1 MRKKI
6 KPLLRDQT
14 KKRNT
19 NTKVLLTFFID
30 FCATEKGLETDFLYV
45 RQYIFSEYSR
55 SPLLWTTLGPENL
68 SVTGGCP

>member
-30 FCATEKGLETDFLYV
+30 FFANEEGLQTDFSHVRYV
-45 RQYIFSEYSR
+45 TQ
-55 SPLLWTTLGPENL
+55 T
-68 SVTGGCP
+68 